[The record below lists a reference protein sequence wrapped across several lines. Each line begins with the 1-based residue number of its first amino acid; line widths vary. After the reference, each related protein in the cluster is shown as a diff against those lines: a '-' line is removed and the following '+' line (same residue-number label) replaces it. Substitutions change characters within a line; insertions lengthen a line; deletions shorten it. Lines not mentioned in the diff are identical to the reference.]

1 MLSKRVLYISKSF
14 SIKVLWNI
22 PLEIASKKKQLQA
35 FNYLDKLL
43 SDEKF
48 YKKTKLNRGDLVVLN
63 NHILAH
69 GRTAFKIQSK
79 KNVRKLYRIW
89 IN

>member
-1 MLSKRVLYISKSF
+1 M
-14 SIKVLWNI
+14 
-22 PLEIASKKKQLQA
+22 
-35 FNYLDKLL
+35 
-43 SDEKF
+43 KF

-79 KNVRKLYRIW
+79 KISENSTEYG
-89 IN
+89 